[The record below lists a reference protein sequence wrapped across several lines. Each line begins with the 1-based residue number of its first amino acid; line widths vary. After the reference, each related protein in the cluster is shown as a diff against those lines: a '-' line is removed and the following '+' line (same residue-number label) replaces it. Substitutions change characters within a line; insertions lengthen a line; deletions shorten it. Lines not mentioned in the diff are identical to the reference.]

1 MKLSL
6 TEWDRILPEK
16 AYSPEEPD
24 ETVVDFAGS
33 LQRSTKMRILDLAC
47 GGGRHAVYMSEKGFE
62 VTAVDISGTG
72 LKMTRGRLN
81 SEDLTSGLVRSVM
94 NILPFADS
102 AFDAVIC
109 TRAIHHQ
116 RLKAI
121 QETLFEIKRV
131 LRKDGIVL
139 IDFLS
144 KRTHS
149 YGKGIEIENGTFIET
164 GGHEK
169 GLIHHFTDEDELQR
183 LFEGFRI
190 LTIDLHETKVEG
202 KLRSRLT
209 VKALKH

>member
-1 MKLSL
+1 MKPSL

-24 ETVVDFAGS
+24 KTVVDFAGS
-33 LQRSTKMRILDLAC
+33 LRRSNKMRVLDLAC
-47 GGGRHAVYMSEKGFE
+47 GGGRHAVYMSEKGVE
-62 VTAVDISGTG
+62 VTAVDISWAG
-72 LKMTRGRLN
+72 LEMTRGRLN
-81 SEDLTSGLVRSVM
+81 SEDLTAGLVRSVM
-94 NILPFADS
+94 NTLPFDDS
-102 AFDAVIC
+102 VFDAVIC

-121 QETLFEIKRV
+121 QETVFEMRRV
-131 LRKDGIVL
+131 LRKDGMVL

-149 YGKGIEIENGTFIET
+149 YGKGVEIENGTFIET
-164 GGHEK
+164 EGHEK
-169 GLIHHFTDEDELQR
+169 GLMHHFTDEDELQR

-190 LTIDLHETKVEG
+190 LTIDLHETNVEG

-209 VKALKH
+209 VKALKP